1 MSVDTIDSTG
11 ENAPNVAGGTQSF
24 CGVPSMIS
32 ERSRQ
37 VSEQLFH
44 LLVESVRDYS
54 IYVIDVEGLI
64 ATWNKGAK
72 AIKGYEAEEI
82 IGKPY
87 AIIFTPEDQ
96 ASGRPARLLA
106 EVTQTGSARDE
117 GWRMRKDGSRI
128 WCTAVLTALRNE
140 DGTLL
145 GFAKITQDNTAQ
157 HNEVQ
162 ERRRSEDRFRLLL
175 ELAPDAIVIVNR
187 CGNIVRI
194 NAQTEKLFGHGPD
207 ELIGHKM
214 EILMPERFRDRHPQQ
229 RGGFMSNPEVR
240 PMGTGLHLFGL
251 HKDGHEF
258 PVEISLSTLETEDG
272 TLVSSAIRDITEQR
286 RITDLLQATTDELRR
301 SNADLDQFAAIA
313 SHDLREPLRMIT
325 NYATLLQ
332 NRLGEKLD
340 DKSRRF
346 MAYMTDGAKRMDD
359 LINAILD
366 YSHVGHQGID
376 AELVDA
382 GAIVSCTLVN
392 LEQKIRDTHATID
405 CRPLPPVVAD
415 RVLLGQLLQNL
426 VSNAIKFTAKDRL
439 PKIVINARESEH
451 EWVFSVA
458 DNGIGIRAEDT
469 ERIFTLFQRLYSSS
483 EYPGTGIGLATC
495 KKIVERH
502 HGRLWVESIIDVGT
516 TFFFSLPKSWSPV
529 AALDLLL
536 HANATKTRNLQP

>member
-1 MSVDTIDSTG
+1 
-11 ENAPNVAGGTQSF
+11 
-24 CGVPSMIS
+24 MIS

-37 VSEQLFH
+37 VNEQLFH

-54 IYVIDVEGLI
+54 IYVLDAEGLI
-64 ATWNKGAK
+64 ATWNKGAR

-87 AIIFTPEDQ
+87 AVVFTREDQ

-106 EVTQTGSARDE
+106 EATQIGSARDE

-128 WCTAVLTALRNE
+128 WCTAVLTALKNE
-140 DGTLL
+140 DGALL
-145 GFAKITQDNTAQ
+145 GFAKITHDNTAQ

-162 ERRRSEDRFRLLL
+162 KRRRSEDRLRLLL
-175 ELAPDAIVIVNR
+175 ELAPDAIVIVDR
-187 CGNIVRI
+187 CGNIVQI
-194 NAQTEKLFGHGPD
+194 NAQTEKLFGHSPD
-207 ELIGHKM
+207 ELIGQKI

-229 RGGFMSNPEVR
+229 RGGFMSNPKMR
-240 PMGTGLHLFGL
+240 PMGSGLDLFGL
-251 HKDGHEF
+251 HKDGREF

-272 TLVSSAIRDITEQR
+272 NLVSSSIRDITEQR
-286 RITDLLQATTDELRR
+286 RITNLLKATTDDLWR
-301 SNADLDQFAAIA
+301 SNADLTQFAAIA

-325 NYATLLQ
+325 SYTCLLQ
-332 NRLGEKLD
+332 KRLGEQLD
-340 DKSRRF
+340 DKSIKF
-346 MAYMTDGAKRMDD
+346 MAYIADGAKRMDD

-366 YSHVGHQGID
+366 YSHVGHQAID

-382 GAIVSCTLVN
+382 GAVAGCALHN

-415 RVLLGQLLQNL
+415 PVLLGQLLQNL

-439 PKIVINARESEH
+439 PQVVINARESKH

-458 DNGIGIRAEDT
+458 DNGIGIRVEDT
-469 ERIFTLFQRLYSSS
+469 ERIFTLFQRVYSAS

-502 HGRLWVESIIDVGT
+502 RGRLWLESTIDVGT
-516 TFFFSLPKSWSPV
+516 TFFFSLPKS
-529 AALDLLL
+529 
-536 HANATKTRNLQP
+536 